1 MERLKKQQRR
11 AEWQIRVGFLLLLIA
26 CGLVTFATISS
37 ERADKWVNHTQ
48 QVRQAIIQLYSD
60 VRDAESGQRG
70 ALLTHDPRYL
80 HPYELARQNLAAT
93 ESLLASLVADNPS
106 QVALYAKLRPLV
118 DQKMGELEHTLQ
130 MQTDRDDGSALGV
143 VKTGVGLEL
152 MEEVQALTRQMDR
165 NEASLLEQRL
175 QASRRTRALL
185 LAATLF
191 AVLIAAGVAY
201 RVHREGASRQRAIF
215 EKNLALEDQ
224 IQQREAVEMRLRQVQ
239 KMEALGQ
246 LTGGIAHDFNN
257 MLAIIV
263 GNLEM
268 SLRHLGKTDERLKDL
283 VSRAL
288 TAAMRG
294 ADLTKSLLAFSRM
307 QPLRPKSVDVNDCV
321 RSMLMILQRT
331 LGEDIQIETTLTAG
345 LWRVFID
352 RPQLESALLNLAVN
366 SRDAMNRKGRLVIE
380 TSNTYL
386 DQAFANTHIEVTPGQ
401 YVMLA
406 VTDSGSG
413 MPPDVVRRAFDPF
426 FTTKEAGQGTGLG
439 LSQVHGFIKQSKGH
453 VQLYSEVGIGTT
465 VKLYLPRSSAQQD
478 AEVFAE
484 TMVFALNTS
493 KKILV
498 VEDDPEV
505 RHFVVACVNEL
516 GYTALDA
523 ESADAA
529 QQKLASHPDI
539 ALLLTDV
546 VMPGKNGR
554 QLVEAVRPFY
564 PKLRVLYMTGYPR
577 DAIVHNGILDRD
589 VRVISK
595 PFSMQELAR
604 ELKSAF
610 AAETV

>member
-152 MEEVQALTRQMDR
+152 MEEIQALTRQMDR

-175 QASRRTRALL
+175 EASRRTRALL

-224 IQQREAVEMRLRQVQ
+224 IRQREAVEMRLRQVQ

>member
-175 QASRRTRALL
+175 EASRRTRALL

-366 SRDAMNRKGRLVIE
+366 SRDAMNGKGRLVIE

>member
-175 QASRRTRALL
+175 EASRRTRALL

-224 IQQREAVEMRLRQVQ
+224 IRQREAVEMRLRQVQ

-366 SRDAMNRKGRLVIE
+366 SRDAMNGKGRLVIE

>member
-1 MERLKKQQRR
+1 MKKQQRR

-37 ERADKWVNHTQ
+37 EHADKWVNHTQ

-70 ALLTHDPRYL
+70 VLLTHDPRYL
-80 HPYELARQNLAAT
+80 HPYELARQDLAAT

-106 QVALYAKLRPLV
+106 QAALLAKLRPLI
-118 DQKMGELEHTLQ
+118 DQKMGELEHTVQ

-152 MEEVQALTRQMDR
+152 MEDIQALTRQMDR
-165 NEASLLEQRL
+165 NEAALLEQRL
-175 QASRRTRALL
+175 DASHRTRALL

-215 EKNLALEDQ
+215 EKNLALQDQ

-366 SRDAMNRKGRLVIE
+366 SRDAMNGKGRLVIE

-386 DQAFANTHIEVTPGQ
+386 DQMFANTHVEVTPGQ

-406 VTDSGSG
+406 VTDTGSG

-516 GYTALDA
+516 GYAALDA

>member
-152 MEEVQALTRQMDR
+152 MEEIQALTRQMDR

-366 SRDAMNRKGRLVIE
+366 SRDAMNGKGRLVIE

>member
-11 AEWQIRVGFLLLLIA
+11 AEWQIRAGFLLLLIA
-26 CGLVTFATISS
+26 CGLATFATISS
-37 ERADKWVNHTQ
+37 ERADRWVNHTQ

-70 ALLTHDPRYL
+70 VLLTHDPRYL
-80 HPYELARQNLAAT
+80 HPYELARQDLAAT

-106 QVALYAKLRPLV
+106 QAALYAKLRPLV
-118 DQKMGELEHTLQ
+118 DQKMQELEHTVQ
-130 MQTDRDDGSALGV
+130 MQSDRDDGSALGI

-152 MEEVQALTRQMDR
+152 MEDIQALTRQMDR
-165 NEASLLEQRL
+165 NEAALLEQRL
-175 QASRRTRALL
+175 DASRRTRALL

-201 RVHREGASRQRAIF
+201 RVHREGASRQRAIL
-215 EKNLALEDQ
+215 EQKLALEDQ

-366 SRDAMNRKGRLVIE
+366 SRDAMNGKGRLVIE

-386 DQAFANTHIEVTPGQ
+386 DQAFANTHVEVTPGQ

-406 VTDSGSG
+406 VTDTGSG
-413 MPPDVVRRAFDPF
+413 MPPEVVRRAFDPF
-426 FTTKEAGQGTGLG
+426 FTTKQAGQGTGLG

>member
-152 MEEVQALTRQMDR
+152 MEEIQALTRQMDR

-224 IQQREAVEMRLRQVQ
+224 IRQREAVEMRLRQVQ

-366 SRDAMNRKGRLVIE
+366 SRDAMNGKGRLVIE

>member
-11 AEWQIRVGFLLLLIA
+11 AEWQIRVGFLLLLVA
-26 CGLVTFATISS
+26 CGLATFATISS

-70 ALLTHDPRYL
+70 VLLTHDPRYL
-80 HPYELARQNLAAT
+80 HPYEQARQDLAAS
-93 ESLLASLVADNPS
+93 ESLLASLVADNPL
-106 QVALYAKLRPLV
+106 QAALLAKLRPLV
-118 DQKMGELEHTLQ
+118 DQKMGELEQTLH
-130 MQTDRDDGSALGV
+130 MQTKRDDGAALGI
-143 VKTGVGLEL
+143 VKTDVGREL
-152 MEEVQALTRQMDR
+152 MEDIQTLTRQMDR
-165 NEASLLEQRL
+165 NEAALLEQRL
-175 QASRRTRALL
+175 DASRRTRALL

-191 AVLIAAGVAY
+191 AVLVAAVVAY
-201 RVHREGASRQRAIF
+201 RVYREGAARQRAIF

-268 SLRHLGKTDERLKDL
+268 SLRKMGKAEEGLKDL

-331 LGEDIQIETTLTAG
+331 LGEDIQIETTLATG

-366 SRDAMNRKGRLVIE
+366 SRDAMNGKGRLVIE

-386 DQAFANTHIEVTPGQ
+386 DQVFANTHTEVAPGQ
-401 YVMLA
+401 YVMVA
-406 VTDSGSG
+406 VTDTGSG
-413 MPPDVVRRAFDPF
+413 MLPDVVRRAFDPF

-453 VQLYSEVGIGTT
+453 VQIYSEVGIGTT

-493 KKILV
+493 KKVLV

-516 GYTALDA
+516 GYSALDA
-523 ESADAA
+523 ESADIA

-546 VMPGKNGR
+546 IMPGKNGR
-554 QLVEAVRPFY
+554 ELVEAVRPFY

-589 VRVISK
+589 VRLISK

-610 AAETV
+610 AAETA

>member
-152 MEEVQALTRQMDR
+152 MEEIQALTRQMDR

-175 QASRRTRALL
+175 EASRRTRALL

>member
-70 ALLTHDPRYL
+70 VLLTHDPRYL
-80 HPYELARQNLAAT
+80 HPYELARQDLAAT
-93 ESLLASLVADNPS
+93 ESLLASLVADNPA

-152 MEEVQALTRQMDR
+152 MEDIQALTRQMDR
-165 NEASLLEQRL
+165 NEAALLEQRL
-175 QASRRTRALL
+175 DASRRTRALL

-268 SLRHLGKTDERLKDL
+268 SLRHLGKTDERLRDL

-294 ADLTKSLLAFSRM
+294 ADLTKNLLAFSRM

-366 SRDAMNRKGRLVIE
+366 SRDAMNGKGRLVIE

-386 DQAFANTHIEVTPGQ
+386 DQAFANTHVEVTPGQ

-406 VTDSGSG
+406 VTDTGSG

-426 FTTKEAGQGTGLG
+426 FTTKEAGSGTGLG

-498 VEDDPEV
+498 VEDDSEV

>member
-37 ERADKWVNHTQ
+37 EHADKWVNHTQ

-70 ALLTHDPRYL
+70 VLLTHDPRYL
-80 HPYELARQNLAAT
+80 HPYELARQDLAAT

-106 QVALYAKLRPLV
+106 QAALLAKLRPLI
-118 DQKMGELEHTLQ
+118 DQKMGELEHTVQ

-152 MEEVQALTRQMDR
+152 MEDIQALTRQMDR
-165 NEASLLEQRL
+165 NEAALLEQRL
-175 QASRRTRALL
+175 DASHRTRALL

-215 EKNLALEDQ
+215 EKNLALQDQ

-366 SRDAMNRKGRLVIE
+366 SRDAMNGKGRLVIE

-386 DQAFANTHIEVTPGQ
+386 DQMFANTHVEVTPGQ

-406 VTDSGSG
+406 VTDTGSG

-516 GYTALDA
+516 GYAALDA

>member
-26 CGLVTFATISS
+26 CGLATFATISS

-70 ALLTHDPRYL
+70 VLLTHDPRYL
-80 HPYELARQNLAAT
+80 HPYELARQDLAAT

-106 QVALYAKLRPLV
+106 QAALYAKLRPLI
-118 DQKMGELEHTLQ
+118 DQKMGELEHTVQ

-152 MEEVQALTRQMDR
+152 MEDIQALTRQMDR
-165 NEASLLEQRL
+165 NEADLLEQRL
-175 QASRRTRALL
+175 DASRRTRALL

-201 RVHREGASRQRAIF
+201 RVHREGASRQRAILQQ
-215 EKNLALEDQ
+215 NLALEDQ

-268 SLRHLGKTDERLKDL
+268 SLRHLGKTDERLRDL

-288 TAAMRG
+288 SAAMRG

-366 SRDAMNRKGRLVIE
+366 SRDAMNGKGRLVIE

-386 DQAFANTHIEVTPGQ
+386 DQTFANTHVEVTPGQ

-406 VTDSGSG
+406 VTDTGSG

-505 RHFVVACVNEL
+505 RQFVVTCVNEL

-554 QLVEAVRPFY
+554 QLVETVRPFY

-595 PFSMQELAR
+595 PFSMQELAS

-610 AAETV
+610 AAEAV

>member
-93 ESLLASLVADNPS
+93 DSLLASLVADNPS

-152 MEEVQALTRQMDR
+152 MEEIQALTRQMDR
-165 NEASLLEQRL
+165 NEASLLEHRL

-366 SRDAMNRKGRLVIE
+366 SRDAMNGKGRLVIE

>member
-1 MERLKKQQRR
+1 
-11 AEWQIRVGFLLLLIA
+11 
-26 CGLVTFATISS
+26 
-37 ERADKWVNHTQ
+37 
-48 QVRQAIIQLYSD
+48 
-60 VRDAESGQRG
+60 
-70 ALLTHDPRYL
+70 
-80 HPYELARQNLAAT
+80 
-93 ESLLASLVADNPS
+93 
-106 QVALYAKLRPLV
+106 
-118 DQKMGELEHTLQ
+118 
-130 MQTDRDDGSALGV
+130 
-143 VKTGVGLEL
+143 
-152 MEEVQALTRQMDR
+152 
-165 NEASLLEQRL
+165 
-175 QASRRTRALL
+175 
-185 LAATLF
+185 
-191 AVLIAAGVAY
+191 
-201 RVHREGASRQRAIF
+201 
-215 EKNLALEDQ
+215 
-224 IQQREAVEMRLRQVQ
+224 
-239 KMEALGQ
+239 
-246 LTGGIAHDFNN
+246 
-257 MLAIIV
+257 
-263 GNLEM
+263 
-268 SLRHLGKTDERLKDL
+268 
-283 VSRAL
+283 
-288 TAAMRG
+288 
-294 ADLTKSLLAFSRM
+294 
-307 QPLRPKSVDVNDCV
+307 
-321 RSMLMILQRT
+321 
-331 LGEDIQIETTLTAG
+331 LTAG

-366 SRDAMNRKGRLVIE
+366 SRDAMNGKGRLVIE

-386 DQAFANTHIEVTPGQ
+386 DQAFANTHVEVTPGQ

-406 VTDSGSG
+406 VTDTGSG
-413 MPPDVVRRAFDPF
+413 MPPEVVRRAFDPF
-426 FTTKEAGQGTGLG
+426 FTTKQAGQGTGLG

>member
-37 ERADKWVNHTQ
+37 EHADKWVNHTQ

-70 ALLTHDPRYL
+70 VLLTHDPRYL
-80 HPYELARQNLAAT
+80 HPYELARQDLAAT

-106 QVALYAKLRPLV
+106 QAALLAKLRPLI
-118 DQKMGELEHTLQ
+118 DQKMGELEHTVQ

-152 MEEVQALTRQMDR
+152 MEDIQALTRQMDR
-165 NEASLLEQRL
+165 NEAALLEQRL
-175 QASRRTRALL
+175 DASHRTRALL

-215 EKNLALEDQ
+215 EKNLALQDQ

-366 SRDAMNRKGRLVIE
+366 SRDAMNGKGRLVIE

-386 DQAFANTHIEVTPGQ
+386 DQTFANTHVEVTPGQ

-406 VTDSGSG
+406 VTDTGSG

-516 GYTALDA
+516 GYAALDA